1 MKEEIK
7 TQSVGLPQDG
17 DSDTHNTKLP
27 IYYTESIFGVNYLLI
42 MGTNQCQNARQEV

>member
-17 DSDTHNTKLP
+17 DSETQNTKLP
-27 IYYTESIFGVNYLLI
+27 INHTASIFGVNYVLF